1 MILSPNIPRSK
12 AIAILSTR
20 GEEIKNAKITP
31 SGIPAFKKP
40 IKIGIDEQ
48 LQNGVIVPKIE
59 AKK

>member
-1 MILSPNIPRSK
+1 MRPNIPSSK
-12 AIAILSTR
+12 AIATLSTS
-20 GEEIKNAKITP
+20 GEEIKKEKMTHN
-31 SGIPAFKKP
+31 GIHAFKNP

>member
-1 MILSPNIPRSK
+1 MIFIPNIPRSR
-12 AIAILSTR
+12 AIATLSTS
-20 GEEIKNAKITP
+20 GEEIKKEKTTHN
-31 SGIPAFKKP
+31 GIPDFRNP